1 VPHTGDRKP
10 FPGVQSLSLVDEP
23 QVSRDGRW
31 LAYSANDTGQWEVY
45 VQPFMPPVG
54 VAGTSYFLRPA
65 FRPARLREPA
75 WFSARLAAQYARI
88 FAA

>member
-1 VPHTGDRKP
+1 M
-10 FPGVQSLSLVDEP
+10 
-23 QVSRDGRW
+23 SRVMADGWRN
-31 LAYSANDTGQWEVY
+31 SANDTGQWEVY